1 MNVKIEKKGDVET
14 LVITLPVAPAPSKS
28 GKSTVI
34 ASTHGNQPTTAQ
46 YNGKAIVVGVN
57 AYVK

>member
-1 MNVKIEKKGDVET
+1 MKVSIEGTE
-14 LVITLPVAPAPSKS
+14 LVVRLPIAAARSAS
-28 GKSTVI
+28 GKSLVI

-46 YNGKAIVVGVN
+46 YEGKTVILGVN